1 MVFFWICGLLLDLR
15 VGHVGFYQRVLQRRL
30 RRGLLAIRDYSGT
43 QSNCGSFLWFSYVF
57 QGNIFRYIP
66 YTCLSF
72 ATSVWNV
79 YAVEGIII
87 DVMDGTHLKNEIG
100 RSTCK
105 RKPRTDFSGLP
116 WRLNPSKSMSARLLQ
131 AIKCARRMSLRKKG
145 RICVC
150 CLITIA

>member
-15 VGHVGFYQRVLQRRL
+15 VGHVGFYQRVLQWRL

-66 YTCLSF
+66 YTCLSC
-72 ATSVWNV
+72 ATSVLNV

-87 DVMDGTHLKNEIG
+87 DVMDVTHLK
-100 RSTCK
+100 K
-105 RKPRTDFSGLP
+105 RNWTFDMQEKAENGLFRIALTTKPE
-116 WRLNPSKSMSARLLQ
+116 Q
-131 AIKCARRMSLRKKG
+131 EY
-145 RICVC
+145 VC
-150 CLITIA
+150 TVVTSH